1 MWIDSLSLTIGL
13 KLVFLQDGDSSRCI
27 GNRLPFIVMVTI
39 RSKFLKPHG
48 DCILKPLC
56 FFRQFV
62 LVKFE
67 DCVLKLAFP
76 LWVFQFSVS
85 HRSSSDQT
93 SVGKRAKHALGSGFG
108 RGVTGAGTWT
118 ITGGQLAP
126 VKARGRPRHTML

>member
-27 GNRLPFIVMVTI
+27 GNRLPFIVMVAI

-56 FFRQFV
+56 FFGQFV

-93 SVGKRAKHALGSGFG
+93 SVGKRAKHALGAGFG
-108 RGVTGAGTWT
+108 RGVAGAGTWT
-118 ITGGQLAP
+118 I
-126 VKARGRPRHTML
+126 RGDSWHPLRREVGPRHAM

>member
-1 MWIDSLSLTIGL
+1 MWIDSLSLTIRL
-13 KLVFLQDGDSSRCI
+13 KLVFLQDGDSGRCV
-27 GNRLPFIVMVTI
+27 GNCFPFIVMVAV
-39 RSKFLKPHG
+39 RSKFLKPNEN
-48 DCILKPLC
+48 CILKPLC

-93 SVGKRAKHALGSGFG
+93 SVGKRAKHALGAVSVEWL
-108 RGVTGAGTWT
+108 RVPELERL
-118 ITGGQLAP
+118 GGQLVP
-126 VKARGRPRHTML
+126 I